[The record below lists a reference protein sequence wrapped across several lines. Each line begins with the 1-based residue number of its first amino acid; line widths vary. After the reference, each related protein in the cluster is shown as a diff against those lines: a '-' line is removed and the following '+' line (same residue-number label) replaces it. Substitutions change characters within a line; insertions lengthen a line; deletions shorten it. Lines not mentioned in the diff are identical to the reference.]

1 MTIPTADPVTTEVV
15 RGWLD
20 SVTEEMQTTL
30 VKTAHSPLICEA
42 RDATCALHDK
52 DGRTIAQ
59 ASAMPIHLGVLIELG
74 LKFAEQFPEHEAQ
87 AGDLYITNDPYN
99 GGTHMPD
106 IAVAAPVFSNGELVG
121 YVSTMAHH
129 RDIGGLMP
137 ASVSV
142 LARDLHA
149 EGLRL
154 PLIRL
159 AAGGVTNT
167 AIMSVIMAGSR
178 TPKSMRG
185 DLSAQIAACHTGV
198 KRLSELFAAHSVPV
212 VNAATRALMD
222 YAERITRCEIE
233 KMPDGVYKFSDKL
246 DDDAIDPASDP
257 ITIAVTMTVSGD
269 ELDFDFAG
277 TDPQTRA
284 AINNVMSSTKAIVY
298 YAVRTLT
305 GDRVPNND
313 GCFKPVRIRAPEG
326 TIVNCTYPA
335 PVASR
340 AVSLF
345 RVEDVVLGVMAQAV
359 PERMI
364 AANSGQY
371 TMVSVAGYYPGTT
384 EPMIGQLGGPVTGG
398 HGARSNKDGIDV
410 SSHGCVNGTID
421 ALELGEARFP
431 MLFKE
436 MALWPN
442 SGGAGE
448 YRGGLGFYAEVE
460 WTQGDCNIMLRRE
473 RTRFQPWGIM
483 GGHAAPVSRAE
494 HQVSDDKVRK
504 LPAKTQFSFR
514 AGETLRYWT
523 TGSGGYGS
531 PLERKPSSVL
541 EDLRNGRITAGAALS
556 VYGVVIVD
564 DQVDELAT
572 QLTRDDLRHGDTT
585 TMH

>member
-1 MTIPTADPVTTEVV
+1 MNASIADPVTTEVV
-15 RGWLD
+15 RGWLE
-20 SVTEEMQTTL
+20 SVTEEMQTTV

-42 RDATCALHDK
+42 RDATCALHDR

-74 LKFAEQFPEHEAQ
+74 LKFAEQFPEGEAQ
-87 AGDLYITNDPYN
+87 EGDLYITNDPYN

-106 IAVAAPVFSNGELVG
+106 IAVAAPVFSGEKLVG

-159 AAGGVTNT
+159 AKAGVINSAVIAVIT
-167 AIMSVIMAGSR
+167 AASR

-185 DLSAQIAACHTGV
+185 DLNAQIAACHTGV
-198 KRLSELFAAHSVPV
+198 KRLSELYNARSIPV

-222 YAERITRCEIE
+222 YAERMTRDEITKI
-233 KMPDGVYKFSDKL
+233 PDGVYTFSDKL
-246 DDDAIDPASDP
+246 DDDAIDPESDP
-257 ITIAVTMTVSGD
+257 ITIAVTMTVTADS
-269 ELDFDFAG
+269 LDFDFTG
-277 TDPQTRA
+277 TAPQTRA

-305 GDRVPNND
+305 GDQVPNND
-313 GCFKPVRIRAPEG
+313 GCFKPVTIGAPEG

-364 AANSGQY
+364 GANSGQY
-371 TMVSVAGYYPGTT
+371 TMVSVSGFYPGST

-398 HGARSNKDGIDV
+398 HGARSTKDGIDV

-442 SGGAGE
+442 SGGPGRF
-448 YRGGLGFYAEVE
+448 RGGLGFYAEVE
-460 WTQGDCNIMLRRE
+460 WTKGDCSIMLRRE

-483 GGHAAPVSRAE
+483 GGCSAPVSRAE
-494 HQVSDDKVRK
+494 HQAADGTIRR
-504 LPAKTQFSFR
+504 LPAKTIFPLK
-514 AGETLRYWT
+514 AGERLRYWT

-531 PLERKPSSVL
+531 PLERDSASVL
-541 EDLRNGRITAGAALS
+541 EDLCNGRITADAARS
-556 VYGVVIVD
+556 EYGVVITGDRVD
-564 DQVDELAT
+564 QKATLLLRESMRDQAT
-572 QLTRDDLRHGDTT
+572 
-585 TMH
+585 

>member
-1 MTIPTADPVTTEVV
+1 MDQGMNDPVTTEVV
-15 RGWLD
+15 RGWLE

-52 DGRTIAQ
+52 AGRTIAQ

-74 LKFAEQFPEHEAQ
+74 VKFAEEFSEGQAQ
-87 AGDLYITNDPYN
+87 EGDLYITNDPYN

-106 IAVAAPVFSNGELVG
+106 IAIAAPVFAHGELVG

-159 AAGGVTNT
+159 AKGGKINES
-167 AIMSVIMAGSR
+167 IMSVIMAASR
-178 TPKSMRG
+178 TPKSMAG
-185 DLSAQIAACHTGV
+185 DLNAQIAACHTGV
-198 KRLSELFAAHSVPV
+198 KRLRALYTTLSIPV
-212 VNAATRALMD
+212 VNRATKALTD
-222 YAERITRCEIE
+222 YAERLTRNEIE
-233 KMPDGVYKFSDKL
+233 KIPDGVYTFSDHL
-246 DDDAIDPASDP
+246 DDDALTPNSDP
-257 ITIAVTMTVSGD
+257 IKIAVTMTVKGNS
-269 ELDFDFAG
+269 LDFDFIG
-277 TDPQTRA
+277 TAPQTQA

-298 YAVRTLT
+298 YAIRTLT

-313 GCFKPVRIRAPEG
+313 GCFKPLTIRAPEG

-345 RVEDVVLGVMAQAV
+345 RVEDVVLGVMAQAI

-364 AANSGQY
+364 GANSGQY
-371 TMVSVAGYYPGTT
+371 TMVSVSGFYPGTN

-398 HGARSNKDGIDV
+398 HGARSSKDGIDV

-431 MLFKE
+431 MVFKE
-436 MALWPN
+436 MRLWEN
-442 SGGAGE
+442 SGGSGK

-460 WTQGDCNIMLRRE
+460 WTEGECNVMLRRE

-483 GGHAAPVSRAE
+483 GGGAAPTSKAE
-494 HQVSDDKVRK
+494 HESLAGLTTQ
-504 LPAKTQFSFR
+504 LPGKIIFPMKS
-514 AGETLRYWT
+514 GERLRYWT

-531 PLERKPSSVL
+531 ALERATHAVL
-541 EDLRNGRITAGAALS
+541 EDVLNGRITAEAAYDD
-556 VYGVVIVD
+556 YGVVIRNN
-564 DQVDELAT
+564 QVDPEAT
-572 QLTRDDLRHGDTT
+572 AQVRKARSTA
-585 TMH
+585 

>member
-1 MTIPTADPVTTEVV
+1 MDQGMNDPVTTEVV
-15 RGWLD
+15 RGWLE

-52 DGRTIAQ
+52 EGRTIAQ

-74 LKFAEQFPEHEAQ
+74 LKFAEEFPEGQAHE
-87 AGDLYITNDPYN
+87 GDLYITNDPYN

-106 IAVAAPVFSNGELVG
+106 IAVAAPVFSHGALVG

-159 AAGGVTNT
+159 AKGGKINDAV
-167 AIMSVIMAGSR
+167 MSVIMAASR
-178 TPKSMRG
+178 TPKSMAG

-198 KRLSELFAAHSVPV
+198 KRLGALYDTRSIAV
-212 VNAATRALMD
+212 VNRATRALMD
-222 YAERITRCEIE
+222 YAERLTRDEIE
-233 KMPDGVYKFSDKL
+233 KIPDGIYTFSDQL
-246 DDDAIDPASDP
+246 DDDAIDPNSDP
-257 ITIAVTMTVSGD
+257 IKIAVTMTVEGD
-269 ELDFDFAG
+269 SLDFDFSG
-277 TDPQTRA
+277 TAPQTRA

-298 YAVRTLT
+298 YAIRTLT

-313 GCFKPVRIRAPEG
+313 GCFKPLTIRAPEG

-345 RVEDVVLGVMAQAV
+345 RVEDVVLGVMAQAI

-364 AANSGQY
+364 GANSGQY
-371 TMVSVAGYYPGTT
+371 TMVSISGFYPGTND
-384 EPMIGQLGGPVTGG
+384 PMIGQLGGPVTGG
-398 HGARSNKDGIDV
+398 HGARSSKDGIDV

-431 MLFKE
+431 MIFKE
-436 MALWPN
+436 MRLWED
-442 SGGAGE
+442 SGGKGK

-460 WTQGDCNIMLRRE
+460 WTRGECNVMLRRE

-483 GGHAAPVSRAE
+483 GGGAAPTSRAE
-494 HQVSDDKVRK
+494 HESIGGSITR
-504 LPAKTQFSFR
+504 LPGKIVFPMKS
-514 AGETLRYWT
+514 GERLRYWT

-531 PLERKPSSVL
+531 ALERDTDSVL
-541 EDLRNGRITAGAALS
+541 EDVLNGRITLDAAYND
-556 VYGVVIVD
+556 YGVVIRNNRVD
-564 DQVDELAT
+564 HTAT
-572 QLTRDDLRHGDTT
+572 MQLRESRLTA
-585 TMH
+585 

>member
-1 MTIPTADPVTTEVV
+1 MNASIADPVTTEVV
-15 RGWLD
+15 RGWLE
-20 SVTEEMQTTL
+20 SVTEEMQTTV

-74 LKFAEQFPEHEAQ
+74 LKFAEQFPEGEAKE
-87 AGDLYITNDPYN
+87 GDLYITNDPYN

-106 IAVAAPVFSNGELVG
+106 IAVAAPVFSGGKLVG

-159 AAGGVTNT
+159 AKAGVINSAIIAVIT
-167 AIMSVIMAGSR
+167 AASR

-185 DLSAQIAACHTGV
+185 DLNAQIAACHTGV
-198 KRLSELFAAHSVPV
+198 KRLSELYNARSIPV

-222 YAERITRCEIE
+222 YAERMTRNEITKI
-233 KMPDGVYKFSDKL
+233 PDGVYTFSDKL
-246 DDDAIDPASDP
+246 DDDAIDPESDP
-257 ITIAVTMTVSGD
+257 ITIAVTMTVSAD
-269 ELDFDFAG
+269 SLDFDFTG
-277 TDPQTRA
+277 TAPQTRA

-305 GDRVPNND
+305 GDQVPNND
-313 GCFKPVRIRAPEG
+313 GCFKPVTIRAPEG
-326 TIVNCTYPA
+326 TIVNCSYPA

-364 AANSGQY
+364 GANSGQY
-371 TMVSVAGYYPGTT
+371 TMVSVSGFYPGTT

-398 HGARSNKDGIDV
+398 HGARSTKDGIDV

-442 SGGAGE
+442 SGGPGTF
-448 YRGGLGFYAEVE
+448 RGGLGFYAEVE
-460 WTQGDCNIMLRRE
+460 WTAGDCNIMLRRE

-483 GGHAAPVSRAE
+483 GGYAAPVSRAE
-494 HQVSDDKVRK
+494 HQAADGAVRG
-504 LPAKTQFSFR
+504 LPAKTIFPLK
-514 AGETLRYWT
+514 AGERLRYWT

-531 PLERKPSSVL
+531 PLERNSSSVL
-541 EDLRNGRITAGAALS
+541 EDLRNGRITADAARS
-556 VYGVVIVD
+556 EYGVVITG
-564 DQVDELAT
+564 DQVDQKAT
-572 QLTRDDLRHGDTT
+572 SSLRESMRAEAT
-585 TMH
+585 

>member
-185 DLSAQIAACHTGV
+185 DLSAQIAA
-198 KRLSELFAAHSVPV
+198 
-212 VNAATRALMD
+212 
-222 YAERITRCEIE
+222 
-233 KMPDGVYKFSDKL
+233 
-246 DDDAIDPASDP
+246 
-257 ITIAVTMTVSGD
+257 
-269 ELDFDFAG
+269 FDSA
-277 TDPQTRA
+277 
-284 AINNVMSSTKAIVY
+284 
-298 YAVRTLT
+298 
-305 GDRVPNND
+305 
-313 GCFKPVRIRAPEG
+313 
-326 TIVNCTYPA
+326 
-335 PVASR
+335 
-340 AVSLF
+340 
-345 RVEDVVLGVMAQAV
+345 
-359 PERMI
+359 
-364 AANSGQY
+364 
-371 TMVSVAGYYPGTT
+371 
-384 EPMIGQLGGPVTGG
+384 
-398 HGARSNKDGIDV
+398 
-410 SSHGCVNGTID
+410 
-421 ALELGEARFP
+421 
-431 MLFKE
+431 
-436 MALWPN
+436 
-442 SGGAGE
+442 
-448 YRGGLGFYAEVE
+448 
-460 WTQGDCNIMLRRE
+460 
-473 RTRFQPWGIM
+473 
-483 GGHAAPVSRAE
+483 
-494 HQVSDDKVRK
+494 
-504 LPAKTQFSFR
+504 
-514 AGETLRYWT
+514 
-523 TGSGGYGS
+523 
-531 PLERKPSSVL
+531 
-541 EDLRNGRITAGAALS
+541 
-556 VYGVVIVD
+556 
-564 DQVDELAT
+564 
-572 QLTRDDLRHGDTT
+572 
-585 TMH
+585 

>member
-1 MTIPTADPVTTEVV
+1 MDQNMNDPVTTEVV
-15 RGWLD
+15 RGWLE

-52 DGRTIAQ
+52 EGRTIAQ

-74 LKFAEQFPEHEAQ
+74 LKFAEEFPEGQAHE
-87 AGDLYITNDPYN
+87 GDLYITNDPYN

-106 IAVAAPVFSNGELVG
+106 IAVAAPVFSNGKLVG

-137 ASVSV
+137 GSVSV

-159 AAGGVTNT
+159 AKGGEINDAV
-167 AIMSVIMAGSR
+167 MSIIMAASR
-178 TPKSMRG
+178 TPKSMAG

-198 KRLSELFAAHSVPV
+198 KRLSALYDARSIAV
-212 VNAATRALMD
+212 VNRATKSLMV
-222 YAERITRCEIE
+222 YAERLTRDEI
-233 KMPDGVYKFSDKL
+233 KKIPDGIYTFSDQL
-246 DDDAIDPASDP
+246 DDDALDPNSDP
-257 ITIAVTMTVSGD
+257 IKIAVTMTVEGD
-269 ELDFDFAG
+269 SLNFDFSG
-277 TDPQTRA
+277 TAPQTRA

-298 YAVRTLT
+298 YAIRTLT

-313 GCFKPVRIRAPEG
+313 GCFKPVTITAPEG
-326 TIVNCTYPA
+326 AIVNCTYPA

-345 RVEDVVLGVMAQAV
+345 RVEDVVLGVMAQAI

-364 AANSGQY
+364 GANSGQY
-371 TMVSVAGYYPGTT
+371 TMVSISGFYPGTN

-398 HGARSNKDGIDV
+398 HGARSSKDGIDV

-431 MLFKE
+431 MIFKE
-436 MALWPN
+436 MRLWEN
-442 SGGAGE
+442 SGGAGK

-460 WTQGDCNIMLRRE
+460 WTEGNCNVMLRRE

-483 GGHAAPVSRAE
+483 GGGAAPTSRAE
-494 HQVSDDKVRK
+494 HESTEGSITR
-504 LPAKTQFSFR
+504 LPGKIVFPMKS
-514 AGETLRYWT
+514 GERLRYWT
-523 TGSGGYGS
+523 TGSGGYG
-531 PLERKPSSVL
+531 PALERDIDSVL
-541 EDLRNGRITAGAALS
+541 EDVLNGRITADTAYND
-556 VYGVVIVD
+556 YGVVIRNNHVD
-564 DQVDELAT
+564 QEATAQLRESLAT
-572 QLTRDDLRHGDTT
+572 A
-585 TMH
+585 